1 MPYKILMLGL
11 KEWNLK
17 SYTSLSFESIK
28 CNTSSL
34 VK

>member
-17 SYTSLSFESIK
+17 PYTSLSFESIK
-28 CNTSSL
+28 RRPLAL